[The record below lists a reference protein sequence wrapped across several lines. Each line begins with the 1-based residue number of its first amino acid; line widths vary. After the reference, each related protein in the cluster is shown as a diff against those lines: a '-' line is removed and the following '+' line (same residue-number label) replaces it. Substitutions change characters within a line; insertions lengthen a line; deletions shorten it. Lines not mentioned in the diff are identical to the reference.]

1 MLGADADGPLL
12 RMLVETGLRV
22 PDAAGRPANWAPGRK
37 KKDFS
42 CADRLVSA
50 PPRPDT
56 GARPHPTPPHLTC
69 SLTPPVRPEPG
80 PALHHTRGV
89 LSQVACGPLRA
100 PSL

>member
-56 GARPHPTPPHLTC
+56 GARPHPTPPHPT
-69 SLTPPVRPEPG
+69 
-80 PALHHTRGV
+80 
-89 LSQVACGPLRA
+89 
-100 PSL
+100 